1 MTEEIPNSIKEN
13 FTIISENIKYPK
25 YPDEEF
31 QQSISEE
38 ENINNY
44 SAENTQKA
52 FNDFFKIY
60 QSCKDKVFDIISNNL
75 HNIQEYSR
83 SLNEKSI
90 NYVFYFYLF
99 EKFAKL
105 LEMKY
110 YNNNIKENKELF
122 CDDIIYNCIYNIN
135 NKLSIAYKN
144 DYNDQNEIS
153 KLKQEFNP
161 IIEKYNKLL
170 KSKNEIGNIL
180 IRTIKFLTKYIF
192 VPFEQELIK
201 FQNIKIFFENNYF
214 KTNNNEENE
223 IVMLN
228 IILYLKNIKILEFAF
243 YNSAIM
249 DINDICNLEEKSKEW
264 NDLKKILFRV
274 IPKNLEQIKN
284 ENPDKKRNTDIFTAV
299 MSNIPIESDNETLTA
314 TSLIFSGLKNFIYY
328 KTNENKAKIDSIK
341 YQLKNNYEHLPE
353 YFKLFST
360 KFKPIISKF
369 MPNIEFRRK
378 IYVKKELPNLN
389 RNYIEKLIYFMNGE
403 DLPIDSNIKDNINE
417 SLPILFKDKVP
428 DKTIKRNY
436 VSVTILNNKK
446 LYFKNEKKEEGFL
459 SSIIN
464 KFKNNDNNDNNIIQ
478 INNEFRKNTIM
489 IAIHGGGFMSS
500 STFLHERYL
509 RKWIK
514 EIDIPIFGINYS
526 LAPKYKYP
534 EAINDVYQAYIWI
547 LNHAKEELNMDI
559 KHIILYGDSA
569 GGNIILSLNSILIV
583 LKEYD
588 IKLKNKIIL
597 PELLLPFYPV
607 TYLNYNSYSNS
618 MLLSLCEQMLNPN
631 IMKYMLEQYLNEY
644 KLIDKDPFLNPIL
657 YNKYILDRMN
667 NKIRIFFGTNDN
679 LRDDSIKLLYLFSK
693 YNNNNNNHKIDIRG
707 YDILSLDHG
716 FNGKGENGQLISRN
730 LLIPEINEFLK
741 NII

>member
-1 MTEEIPNSIKEN
+1 
-13 FTIISENIKYPK
+13 
-25 YPDEEF
+25 
-31 QQSISEE
+31 
-38 ENINNY
+38 
-44 SAENTQKA
+44 
-52 FNDFFKIY
+52 
-60 QSCKDKVFDIISNNL
+60 
-75 HNIQEYSR
+75 
-83 SLNEKSI
+83 
-90 NYVFYFYLF
+90 
-99 EKFAKL
+99 
-105 LEMKY
+105 MKY

-122 CDDIIYNCIYNIN
+122 CNDVIYNCIYNIN
-135 NKLSIAYKN
+135 NKLSIVYKN
-144 DYNDQNEIS
+144 DYNEQNEIS

-180 IRTIKFLTKYIF
+180 IITIKFLTKYIF
-192 VPFEQELIK
+192 VHMEQELIK

-403 DLPIDSNIKDNINE
+403 DRPVDSNIKDNINE

-446 LYFKNEKKEEGFL
+446 LYFKNEKY
-459 SSIIN
+459 
-464 KFKNNDNNDNNIIQ
+464 FK
-478 INNEFRKNTIM
+478 RKTYI
-489 IAIHGGGFMSS
+489 S
-500 STFLHERYL
+500 ST
-509 RKWIK
+509 K
-514 EIDIPIFGINYS
+514 YS
-526 LAPKYKYP
+526 
-534 EAINDVYQAYIWI
+534 
-547 LNHAKEELNMDI
+547 
-559 KHIILYGDSA
+559 
-569 GGNIILSLNSILIV
+569 
-583 LKEYD
+583 
-588 IKLKNKIIL
+588 
-597 PELLLPFYPV
+597 
-607 TYLNYNSYSNS
+607 
-618 MLLSLCEQMLNPN
+618 
-631 IMKYMLEQYLNEY
+631 
-644 KLIDKDPFLNPIL
+644 
-657 YNKYILDRMN
+657 
-667 NKIRIFFGTNDN
+667 
-679 LRDDSIKLLYLFSK
+679 
-693 YNNNNNNHKIDIRG
+693 
-707 YDILSLDHG
+707 
-716 FNGKGENGQLISRN
+716 
-730 LLIPEINEFLK
+730 
-741 NII
+741 